1 MCNPLIWSAV
11 NVSEGR
17 REQVLKSLADSLLAD
32 GLPLADWSS
41 DIDHNRSVFSLI
53 GDQDQ
58 LSRALRKIFCWAE
71 QHLDVRSHDGQHP
84 WLGAVDVVPFAPVGQ
99 TTMEQARQVGWACA
113 GLIAQ
118 EFGVPIFLYRESSA
132 AKDQPLTLP
141 ALRRGGLQGLALRL
155 RSGEIASDLG
165 PGLPHPSLGVSVF
178 GARPPLVAYNCLLD
192 TTDLEL
198 GKQIAALVREKGG
211 GPRGLQALAFALEH
225 QGGAVQISMNLL
237 EPQETPP
244 HLAFLKVEEV
254 ARSWG
259 ARVVSSEVVG
269 LVPQEALR
277 AAFQHFLKIQELR
290 PRQVVEENLIGGS
303 STSHA

>member
-1 MCNPLIWSAV
+1 
-11 NVSEGR
+11 
-17 REQVLKSLADSLLAD
+17 
-32 GLPLADWSS
+32 
-41 DIDHNRSVFSLI
+41 
-53 GDQDQ
+53 
-58 LSRALRKIFCWAE
+58 
-71 QHLDVRSHDGQHP
+71 
-84 WLGAVDVVPFAPVGQ
+84 
-99 TTMEQARQVGWACA
+99 
-113 GLIAQ
+113 
-118 EFGVPIFLYRESSA
+118 
-132 AKDQPLTLP
+132 
-141 ALRRGGLQGLALRL
+141 
-155 RSGEIASDLG
+155 
-165 PGLPHPSLGVSVF
+165 
-178 GARPPLVAYNCLLD
+178 VAYNCLLD